1 MAKEPPD
8 QPLESSFDP
17 QIEAAA
23 TAWLGQRR
31 GKPTWSGPPPLA
43 KLITAFIPLEERKS
57 GLSVSNLQQRWGEI
71 VGEKLASICHPDQI
85 KGETLVLKV
94 APAAAPLLTMRS
106 AEIIGLVRLAGGS
119 KIKKL
124 TLVRTPLK
132 STNPAAA
139 MRSKRQLDASEQRKL
154 DEQLE
159 QVTQPS
165 LKAALSRL
173 AQATSDID

>member
-1 MAKEPPD
+1 MAKQPPN
-8 QPLESSFDP
+8 QPQELGFDP
-17 QIEAAA
+17 HIEAAA

-43 KLITAFIPLEERKS
+43 KLITTLIPVEERNA
-57 GLSVSNLQQRWGEI
+57 GLSVKSLQQRWGEI
-71 VGEKLASICHPDQI
+71 VGEKLASICQPDQI

-124 TLVRTPLK
+124 TLVRAPLK
-132 STNPAAA
+132 STNATAP

-165 LKAALSRL
+165 LKAALTRL

>member
-8 QPLESSFDP
+8 QPSEPGFDP

-31 GKPTWSGPPPLA
+31 GKTAWSGPPPLS
-43 KLITAFIPLEERKS
+43 KLITALIPLEERKS
-57 GLSVSNLQQRWGEI
+57 GLSANNLKQRWLEI
-71 VGEKLASICHPDQI
+71 VGAELASICQPDQI

-94 APAAAPLLTMRS
+94 AAAAAPLLTMRS
-106 AEIIGLVRLAGGS
+106 AEIIGSVRLAGGS

-124 TLVRTPLK
+124 TLVRAPLN
-132 STNPAAA
+132 SANPKAP